1 MTKSKQVQALVK
13 YLQSPKAIHLSN
25 ISMVNRTAKTMLTI
39 LRISMSSSLSCK
51 LMSSKHRLKLEAKIK
66 SRMVHSKNGLSTK
79 SKTICRNESHPLSR
93 QVPRMQHH
101 KLEQRHALVFRKTN
115 ISVRC
120 KNYMLACSGKQ
131 GSGIFLTSSSS
142 VLAPMACVLPS
153 VPSPNVRLFWPVGIK
168 YSSTYNDSSTDE
180 KRLKAAR

>member
-51 LMSSKHRLKLEAKIK
+51 LMSSKHRLKLEAKIR

-79 SKTICRNESHPLSR
+79 SKTSCRNESQPLSR

-120 KNYMLACSGKQ
+120 KLTCLLARENRGQ
-131 GSGIFLTSSSS
+131 EF
-142 VLAPMACVLPS
+142 
-153 VPSPNVRLFWPVGIK
+153 F
-168 YSSTYNDSSTDE
+168 
-180 KRLKAAR
+180 